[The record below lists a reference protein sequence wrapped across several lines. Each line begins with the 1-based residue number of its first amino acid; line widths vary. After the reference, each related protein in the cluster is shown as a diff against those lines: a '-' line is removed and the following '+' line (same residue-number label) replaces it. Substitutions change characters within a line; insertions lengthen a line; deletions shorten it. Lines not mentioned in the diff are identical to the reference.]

1 MSRVGSTRQKQ
12 RSVQKAI
19 GVSLSAW
26 VERRSLWIFL
36 ALTAVASVRIVSTYS
51 VFSHT
56 FDEPAHLACGMEW
69 LSEGAYRYEPQHPP
83 LARLATAIG
92 PYLAGL
98 RTLHKSDMWDEGL
111 ALLYDGGH
119 YDRNLALARLGVL
132 PFFWVAALVVYIWG
146 KRYLGEPGAAFAVL
160 LYTMLPP
167 VLAHAGLATTDIAL
181 TAMVS
186 ASLLTA
192 LIWVEQPV
200 PRNSIVFGAVT
211 GLAVLSKFSA
221 LPFLP
226 SALGAALLWHIA
238 SERPGFGKLVQAVR
252 ERIAQFCFAI
262 LIAMLVV
269 WAGYRF
275 SFGPVPY
282 ASIRLPAPELYPGI
296 QQVIDHNR
304 QGDPSYLLGDHGR
317 SGWWYYYFV
326 VLAVKTP
333 LPFIALFTYGVAQA
347 TRREARIAL
356 ALSLGI
362 LVFCLSSHIN
372 LGVRHILPVYTG
384 FAVVAAAG
392 VARLRERS
400 QERRS
405 AGWVLAGLTI
415 WMVAT
420 SVMSHPDYLPYFN
433 ALAGDSPE
441 RILVDSDLDWGQDMK
456 RLANRLREVG
466 APQVSFTPL
475 VHADLDAQ
483 GFPPSQPNNPIRPS
497 AGWNAISLTI
507 LKNARF
513 GLWGDHPEIHLWPDQ
528 IKPAERIGKGIW
540 LWYFPPASPNSLH

>member
-1 MSRVGSTRQKQ
+1 M
-12 RSVQKAI
+12 
-19 GVSLSAW
+19 
-26 VERRSLWIFL
+26 
-36 ALTAVASVRIVSTYS
+36 
-51 VFSHT
+51 
-56 FDEPAHLACGMEW
+56 
-69 LSEGAYRYEPQHPP
+69 
-83 LARLATAIG
+83 
-92 PYLAGL
+92 AGL
-98 RTLHKSDMWDEGL
+98 RIHHQPDLWDEGL
-111 ALLYDGGH
+111 ALLYDGDR
-119 YDRNLALARLGVL
+119 YDRNLTLARLGVL
-132 PFFWVAALVVYIWG
+132 PFLWVAVLVVYVWG
-146 KRYLGEPGAAFAVL
+146 KRYLGDPGATLAVL

-167 VLAHAGLATTDIAL
+167 VLAHAGLATTDMAL

-192 LIWVEQPV
+192 LIWLEQPI
-200 PRNSIVFGAVT
+200 PRNSVVFGAVT
-211 GLAVLSKFSA
+211 GLAVLTKFSA

-238 SERPGFGKLVQAVR
+238 SDRPGFGELVQAAR
-252 ERIAQFCFAI
+252 ERIEQFCFASV
-262 LIAMLVV
+262 IAMLVV

-275 SFGPVPY
+275 SFGSVPFT
-282 ASIRLPAPELYPGI
+282 SIRLPAPELYAGI